1 MLTRGLALT
10 LSLTVETAERMVFEI
25 GVRVCSPMSVEDQCR
40 LGMQSRAREEGPD
53 MTQSLLARSAAPLA
67 IVAGVLVVINR
78 AVMLTVPTDVDS
90 LMVYVLTPIWSI
102 NSIAQIVAF
111 AMLVIALVATY
122 ELQARETG
130 VFGVVA
136 VCAAIFGTV
145 FMAGDWWYEAFA
157 VPRIAEVDP
166 SVMVGFAQSR
176 LLLGGLMSFALF
188 GIGWGLYGIASV
200 RARVFPAAI
209 SWAFAVGGLLS
220 AVPIGVVYLSGNVIL
235 GLALVALGIWLI
247 RIRTRTARNS
257 HEASASAVG

>member
-1 MLTRGLALT
+1 M
-10 LSLTVETAERMVFEI
+10 
-25 GVRVCSPMSVEDQCR
+25 SP
-40 LGMQSRAREEGPD
+40 
-53 MTQSLLARSAAPLA
+53 SLLARSAAPLA
-67 IVAGVLVVINR
+67 IVAGSLLVINR
-78 AVMLTVPTDVDS
+78 VVMLTVPADVEA
-90 LMVYVLTPIWSI
+90 LMAYVLTPIWSI

-111 AMLVIALVATY
+111 AMLVISLVATY

-130 VFGVVA
+130 VFGVIA

-166 SVMVGFAQSR
+166 SVMVGFAQGR

-188 GIGWGLYGIASV
+188 GIGWVLYGIASV

-209 SWAFAVGGLLS
+209 SWAIAAGGLIS
-220 AVPIGVVYLSGNVIL
+220 AIPVGVAYLTGNVVL

-247 RIRTRTARNS
+247 RTRTARNAREVS
-257 HEASASAVG
+257 SSTVD